1 MSWIVWLAP
10 TDWRRRY
17 GTEVLNLLAGSERPV
32 ADRLDLLWMC
42 LRLRAAAIARKG
54 SIMRRFALVSSVGT
68 LVLGAAW
75 AVVATQQLQRGLV
88 ELPSHWWSAPGLGLL
103 VAGAAGVI
111 WLGWPRHR
119 VA

>member
-1 MSWIVWLAP
+1 MSRILWLAP
-10 TDWRRRY
+10 ADWRRRY
-17 GTEVLNLLAGSERPV
+17 GTEVLDLLAGSERPV

-42 LRLRAAAIARKG
+42 LRLRAAAIRER
-54 SIMRRFALVSSVGT
+54 SIMRRFVLVASIGT
-68 LVLGAAW
+68 LALGAVWVMGAR
-75 AVVATQQLQRGLV
+75 QRLQDGLV

-111 WLGWPRHR
+111 WLAWPRHR